1 MSEKLSAQGS
11 DSVIGKLQKIGRDIS
26 NIMRPPDIAEKTP
39 NQLRYQ
45 LFFTSFVILFF
56 ELMCIRWIP
65 AYVRYMGYF
74 TNFILLAAFL
84 GIGVG
89 ILTARQQRFRFMQ
102 FPVWLF
108 ILVAVVGMSRF
119 ELSIPSTQVLYY
131 GAGEVAAQAENWVAL
146 PLIFAIVTLAFIQLA
161 RPLGQLLTALPPLQ
175 AYAIDIIGSLA
186 GIAVFFVMSYLFVNP
201 LVWFVVLLLG
211 FLPMLSLRQHGVML
225 PFSLAALYFV
235 FILSQNGVWSPY
247 YHIVVTPSSEKDSYV
262 INVNNIGHQGVA
274 PYLQKETFY
283 FRAYDLLGKRP
294 FKNVLIMGAGSGS
307 DVAIALNNGAEHV
320 DAVEIDPLIYQLGQT
335 LNPDHPYAD
344 PRVTVYVDDGRAF
357 LRNNN
362 SRYDLVIFA
371 LPDSLTLT
379 SGFASLR
386 LESFLLTTD
395 AIKSAREHLT
405 DDGLVVMYNYY
416 REDWLVHKLAGM
428 LTESFGTPPFVTTYG
443 AWGRAAVFM
452 DGPRLKDLPAEFDVP
467 YTEKDGLVLNGRGVQ
482 LPVIGM
488 GRLSGDPNQ
497 TLATDDW
504 PFVYMPVPT
513 LPIVYLG
520 ALSIVLVAALALL
533 VVVVPRATL
542 LRFDWLFFFLGSA
555 FMLLE
560 TRSLVTFALLFG
572 TTWVVNSLVFFAI
585 LFSVLLSILFNA
597 RFKLKRIGPL
607 YIVLFAVL
615 LFNYF
620 LPSHVLL
627 GISTPIVR
635 YTLASLLT
643 FTPIFLANIVFS
655 HSFRD
660 SQSADVAFA
669 SNLLGAM
676 VGGCLE
682 YLALAFGYQNL
693 LVPVI
698 GFYLIAFVL
707 QRRRHA

>member
-1 MSEKLSAQGS
+1 MQSTGS
-11 DSVIGKLQKIGRDIS
+11 NVQPRSTSLVQRVWGDLKK
-26 NIMRPPDIAEKTP
+26 IMRAPDMTNKTP
-39 NQLRYQ
+39 RQLRFQ
-45 LFFTSFVILFF
+45 LFFTSFIILFF
-56 ELMCIRWIP
+56 ELICIRWIP
-65 AYVRYMGYF
+65 AYVRYLGYF

-84 GIGVG
+84 GIGIG
-89 ILTARQQRFRFMQ
+89 ILLARSQRLWLLQ
-102 FPVWLF
+102 FPIWLF
-108 ILVAVVGMSRF
+108 VLIVTVGVFRF

-131 GAGEVAAQAENWVAL
+131 GAGEVAAQAENWIAL
-146 PLIFAIVTLAFIQLA
+146 PLVFVIVTLAFIQLA
-161 RPLGQLLTALPPLQ
+161 RPLGQLLLALPPLE
-175 AYAIDIIGSLA
+175 AYAIDILGSLA
-186 GIAVFFVMSYLFVNP
+186 GIAAFFLMSYLFLSP
-201 LVWFVVLLLG
+201 IVWFIVLLLA
-211 FLPMLSLRQHGVML
+211 FVPLLPWRQQGL
-225 PFSLAALYFV
+225 LAPFSLASLYLVFV
-235 FILSQNGVWSPY
+235 MGQSGFWSPY
-247 YHIVVTPSSEKDSYV
+247 YHIVVNSISPTSHM
-262 INVNNIGHQGVA
+262 INVNNIGHQGVG
-274 PYLQKETFY
+274 PYPYKEVFY
-283 FRAYDLLGKRP
+283 FRTYDLFATQRP
-294 FKNVLIMGAGSGS
+294 FKKVLILGAGTGS
-307 DVAIALNNGAEHV
+307 DVVIALRNGAEHV
-320 DAVEIDPLIYQLGQT
+320 DAVEIDPVIYHLGQT
-335 LNPDHPYAD
+335 LNPEHPYED
-344 PRVTVYVDDGRAF
+344 PRVTVHIDDGRAF
-357 LRNNN
+357 LRNNHD
-362 SRYDLVIFA
+362 RYDLVIFA

-379 SGFASLR
+379 SGFASVR

-395 AIKSAREHLT
+395 ALESARDHLS
-405 DDGLVVMYNYY
+405 DDGMLVMYNYY
-416 REDWLVHKLAGM
+416 REDWLVRKLAGM
-428 LTESFGTPPFVTTYG
+428 LNHAFGEPPYVTTYG

-452 DGPRLKDLPAEFDVP
+452 EGPRLKDLPTNLNTPYIEKEGLSAE
-467 YTEKDGLVLNGRGVQ
+467 GRGLP
-482 LPVIGM
+482 LPVVGM
-488 GRLSGDPNQ
+488 GRLAGDPQQ

-513 LPIVYLG
+513 IPLVYLG
-520 ALSIVLVAALALL
+520 ALSAVLIAALAFLL
-533 VVVVPRATL
+533 LVVPRATL

-585 LFSVLLSILFNA
+585 LSSVLLSILFNA
-597 RFKLKRIGPL
+597 RVKLKRIWPL
-607 YIVLFAVL
+607 YVALFVIL
-615 LFNYF
+615 LVNYF

-627 GISTPIVR
+627 GISDPIIR